1 MGRSEIVMVVSRRT
15 YCAAAL
21 AVVWI
26 SLALGSREVHELTE
40 TDAEMQDLA
49 VRFLQDPPAATQEA
63 KGAPAEAAAE
73 KDAAKT
79 EAQEQEENQPQAKGK
94 EFSLAAHEKGELQK
108 KQEKVELARVAGVT
122 LWRLA
127 AAHALQ
133 QIKLGKVKILDPV
146 IGAELEMQKATN
158 QAQKDEKVRNGIE
171 AEEEKPSIAKKL
183 EVKKAK
189 QEAVVRLE
197 KKKAETESEDIALDA
212 EIANGGKNVVVTEA
226 KASEKA
232 AEAAEKKSE
241 SAAEAPSAE
250 LGEGGDVGK
259 ETVEQ
264 CHEASIAAIKT
275 AMVEYKKSLEHMTPG
290 AKALAALQ
298 VESDIKDKK
307 KNELSPE
314 ARAAAVAMEATEKAN
329 KATNP
334 MEKEVAKVEQAAAEK
349 VAAEAVA
356 KAKTPLAEKKAE
368 IEQVVAERK
377 AQVVATD
384 ANLANG
390 EKKLIK
396 KTEEVQA
403 AKGTIQK
410 AKASVKAV
418 KAAEKVEKETEKGV
432 AEKAKAE
439 SAAVKDAKETAEQ
452 TKPADAKLMAKQTE
466 KVVKKVEKGTPQSEE
481 VAAIQAVDAAKKVKK
496 DIFHTAQ
503 PAKIAKD
510 EKKAVV
516 AAKKVPK
523 ALASAAVAVGEV
535 KAEEAAEK
543 VEEKPSKK
551 NEKALVA
558 KAKDLTK
565 IKSAKKLD
573 APEVK
578 AVEVTRAID
587 AKKEAVKEEAKQVVT
602 DEEKKLV
609 KGAQSLV
616 VQKVLDAEKTAEK
629 AEPKLIK
636 PNTKTTDEIRK
647 EIQPKKSI
655 KQEAK
660 KVGLRKAVAAMARS
674 GGKVGNALAQILEAP
689 GKDPKKNAQGNLMSQ
704 AEQVSAAREMKKDVK

>member
-1 MGRSEIVMVVSRRT
+1 MG
-15 YCAAAL
+15 
-21 AVVWI
+21 
-26 SLALGSREVHELTE
+26 

-63 KGAPAEAAAE
+63 KGAPAEAVAE

-122 LWRLA
+122 LCRLA

-197 KKKAETESEDIALDA
+197 KKKTETESEDIALDA

-226 KASEKA
+226 KASEKKEEKVVK
-232 AEAAEKKSE
+232 EAATLQKDGAAAAVQASVKADKKSE

-349 VAAEAVA
+349 VVAKTSAPEKKKEAKEEEKVAAEAVA

-410 AKASVKAV
+410 
-418 KAAEKVEKETEKGV
+418 
-432 AEKAKAE
+432 
-439 SAAVKDAKETAEQ
+439 
-452 TKPADAKLMAKQTE
+452 
-466 KVVKKVEKGTPQSEE
+466 
-481 VAAIQAVDAAKKVKK
+481 
-496 DIFHTAQ
+496 
-503 PAKIAKD
+503 
-510 EKKAVV
+510 
-516 AAKKVPK
+516 
-523 ALASAAVAVGEV
+523 
-535 KAEEAAEK
+535 
-543 VEEKPSKK
+543 
-551 NEKALVA
+551 
-558 KAKDLTK
+558 
-565 IKSAKKLD
+565 
-573 APEVK
+573 
-578 AVEVTRAID
+578 
-587 AKKEAVKEEAKQVVT
+587 
-602 DEEKKLV
+602 
-609 KGAQSLV
+609 
-616 VQKVLDAEKTAEK
+616 
-629 AEPKLIK
+629 
-636 PNTKTTDEIRK
+636 
-647 EIQPKKSI
+647 
-655 KQEAK
+655 
-660 KVGLRKAVAAMARS
+660 
-674 GGKVGNALAQILEAP
+674 
-689 GKDPKKNAQGNLMSQ
+689 
-704 AEQVSAAREMKKDVK
+704 